1 MIDVDEDGVEAA
13 GATGVSVTLFSFFE
27 SERDVRINRW
37 GRIYIGYGGVNNS
50 QV

>member
-37 GRIYIGYGGVNNS
+37 GRKKSIMVKFDTY
-50 QV
+50 